1 MPSKSSLIIL
11 ILGTGALDSGA
22 AAPGAK
28 VWIFSHF
35 SNINICRDPE
45 CSAEEGQLR
54 YSLAGA
60 AILKSECNK
69 V

>member
-1 MPSKSSLIIL
+1 MPSKFLLIIL

-45 CSAEEGQLR
+45 CCVEEGQLDP
-54 YSLAGA
+54 LAGV